1 MAGTNNSSH
10 ATGGSSQ
17 VNVNTEGNKDANV
30 VQSLL
35 SFAMDIPRVV
45 RSTSTVWGIVL
56 LLAIIA
62 ANGAVYWNLNS
73 TMQEIR
79 ESQERIEK
87 SLNNVHNKYNR
98 LARYIRTGDV
108 SALSK
113 ERQPSE
119 GEE

>member
-1 MAGTNNSSH
+1 MAGTNNSN
-10 ATGGSSQ
+10 ATGGAAN
-17 VNVNTEGNKDANV
+17 VNVNTDGGKDANI

-62 ANGAVYWNLNS
+62 ANGAVYWNLND
-73 TMQEIR
+73 TVKDIR

-87 SLNNVHNKYNR
+87 SLVNMHDKYNR
-98 LARYIRTGDV
+98 IIRYVQTGDV
-108 SALSK
+108 DNFSK
-113 ERQPSE
+113 SKRDD
-119 GEE
+119 

>member
-1 MAGTNNSSH
+1 MAGTNSSSH

-17 VNVNTEGNKDANV
+17 VNVNTDGGKDANV

-45 RSTSTVWGIVL
+45 RSTATVWGIVL

-73 TMQEIR
+73 TME
-79 ESQERIEK
+79 ELKSQNERIK
-87 SLNNVHNKYNR
+87 SSLVNMNDKYNR
-98 LARYIRTGDV
+98 VIRYVRTGD
-108 SALSK
+108 
-113 ERQPSE
+113 PSNFSFSLQE
-119 GEE
+119 D

>member
-1 MAGTNNSSH
+1 MAGTNNSN
-10 ATGGSSQ
+10 ATGGAAN
-17 VNVNTEGNKDANV
+17 VNVNTDGGKDANV

-62 ANGAVYWNLNS
+62 ANGAMYWNLND
-73 TMQEIR
+73 TVKDIR

-87 SLNNVHNKYNR
+87 SLVNMHDKYNR
-98 LARYIRTGDV
+98 IIRYVQTGDV
-108 SALSK
+108 DNFSK
-113 ERQPSE
+113 SKRDD
-119 GEE
+119 

>member
-1 MAGTNNSSH
+1 MSGTNNSN
-10 ATGGSSQ
+10 ATGGAAN
-17 VNVNTEGNKDANV
+17 VNVNTDGGKDANI

-62 ANGAVYWNLNS
+62 ANGAVYWNLND
-73 TMQEIR
+73 TVKDIR

-87 SLNNVHNKYNR
+87 SLVNMHDKYNR
-98 LARYIRTGDV
+98 IIRYVQTGDV
-108 SALSK
+108 DNFSK
-113 ERQPSE
+113 SKRDD
-119 GEE
+119 

>member
-10 ATGGSSQ
+10 ATGGSSN
-17 VNVNTEGNKDANV
+17 VNVNTEGNKDANI

-73 TMQEIR
+73 TME
-79 ESQERIEK
+79 ELKSQNERIK
-87 SLNNVHNKYNR
+87 SSLVNMNDKYNR
-98 LARYIRTGDV
+98 VIRYVRTGYPSNFSK
-108 SALSK
+108 SAQ
-113 ERQPSE
+113 ED
-119 GEE
+119 

>member
-17 VNVNTEGNKDANV
+17 VNVNTEGNKDANI

-45 RSTSTVWGIVL
+45 RSTSTVWGIVI

-62 ANGAVYWNLNS
+62 ANGAVYWNLNES
-73 TMQEIR
+73 VKATR

-87 SLNNVHNKYNR
+87 SLVNMHDKYNR
-98 LARYIRTGDV
+98 IIRYVQTGDV
-108 SALSK
+108 DNFSK
-113 ERQPSE
+113 SKRED
-119 GEE
+119 

>member
-10 ATGGSSQ
+10 ATGGGSQ
-17 VNVNTEGNKDANV
+17 VNVNTEGGKDANI

-45 RSTSTVWGIVL
+45 RSTSTVWGILL

-62 ANGAVYWNLNS
+62 ANGAVYWNLND
-73 TMQEIR
+73 TVKDIR

-87 SLNNVHNKYNR
+87 SLVNIHDKYNR
-98 LARYIRTGDV
+98 IIRYVQTGDV
-108 SALSK
+108 DNFSK
-113 ERQPSE
+113 SKRDD
-119 GEE
+119 

>member
-1 MAGTNNSSH
+1 MAGTNNSN
-10 ATGGSSQ
+10 ATGGAAN
-17 VNVNTEGNKDANV
+17 VNVNADGGKDANI

-73 TMQEIR
+73 TME
-79 ESQERIEK
+79 ELKSQNERIK
-87 SLNNVHNKYNR
+87 SSLVNMNDKYNR
-98 LARYIRTGDV
+98 VIRYVRTGDPSNFSK
-108 SALSK
+108 SAQ
-113 ERQPSE
+113 ED
-119 GEE
+119 

>member
-1 MAGTNNSSH
+1 MAGTNNSN
-10 ATGGSSQ
+10 ATGGAAN
-17 VNVNTEGNKDANV
+17 VNVNTDGGKDANI

-62 ANGAVYWNLNS
+62 ANGAVYWNLND
-73 TMQEIR
+73 TVKDIK

-87 SLNNVHNKYNR
+87 SLVNMHDKYNR
-98 LARYIRTGDV
+98 IIRYVQTGDIDNF
-108 SALSK
+108 SK
-113 ERQPSE
+113 SKRDD
-119 GEE
+119 

>member
-1 MAGTNNSSH
+1 MAGTNNSN
-10 ATGGSSQ
+10 ATGGAAN
-17 VNVNTEGNKDANV
+17 VNVNTDGGKDTNI

-73 TMQEIR
+73 TME
-79 ESQERIEK
+79 ELKSQNERIK
-87 SLNNVHNKYNR
+87 SSLVNMNDKYNR
-98 LARYIRTGDV
+98 VIRYVRTGDLSNFSK
-108 SALSK
+108 SAR
-113 ERQPSE
+113 ED
-119 GEE
+119 

>member
-1 MAGTNNSSH
+1 MAGTNNSN
-10 ATGGSSQ
+10 ATGGAAN
-17 VNVNTEGNKDANV
+17 VNVNTDGGKDANV

-45 RSTSTVWGIVL
+45 RTSSAMWGVSGML
-56 LLAIIA
+56 VIA
-62 ANGAVYWNLNS
+62 LSSGALYWNLS
-73 TMQEIR
+73 SKMQEIR
-79 ESQERIEK
+79 ASQERIEK

-98 LARYIRTGDV
+98 LTRYIRTGDV

-119 GEE
+119 DEE

>member
-1 MAGTNNSSH
+1 MAGTNNSN
-10 ATGGSSQ
+10 ATGGAAN
-17 VNVNTEGNKDANV
+17 VNVNTDGGKDANI

-62 ANGAVYWNLNS
+62 ANGAVYWNLND
-73 TMQEIR
+73 TVKDIR

-87 SLNNVHNKYNR
+87 SLVNMHDKYNR
-98 LARYIRTGDV
+98 IIRYVQTGDIDNF
-108 SALSK
+108 SK
-113 ERQPSE
+113 SKRED
-119 GEE
+119 

>member
-1 MAGTNNSSH
+1 MAGTNNSN
-10 ATGGSSQ
+10 ATGGAAN
-17 VNVNTEGNKDANV
+17 VNVNTEGGKDANI

-62 ANGAVYWNLNS
+62 ANGAVYWNLNN
-73 TMQEIR
+73 TVKDIR

-87 SLNNVHNKYNR
+87 SLVNMHDKYNR
-98 LARYIRTGDV
+98 IIRYVQTGDV
-108 SALSK
+108 DNFSK
-113 ERQPSE
+113 SKRED
-119 GEE
+119 

>member
-1 MAGTNNSSH
+1 MAGTNNSN
-10 ATGGSSQ
+10 ATGGAAN
-17 VNVNTEGNKDANV
+17 VNVNTDGGKDANI
-30 VQSLL
+30 VQSIL

-45 RSTSTVWGIVL
+45 RSTSTVWGIVI

-62 ANGAVYWNLNS
+62 ANGAVYWNLSS

-98 LARYIRTGDV
+98 LTRYIRTGDV

-119 GEE
+119 DEE

>member
-1 MAGTNNSSH
+1 MAGTNSSSH

-17 VNVNTEGNKDANV
+17 VNVNTDGGKDANI

-45 RSTSTVWGIVL
+45 RTSSAVWGVSGML
-56 LLAIIA
+56 VIA
-62 ANGAVYWNLNS
+62 LSAGALYWNLSS

-119 GEE
+119 DEE

>member
-1 MAGTNNSSH
+1 MAGTNNSN
-10 ATGGSSQ
+10 ATCGAAN
-17 VNVNTEGNKDANV
+17 VNVNTDGGKDANI

-45 RSTSTVWGIVL
+45 RTSSAVWGVSGML
-56 LLAIIA
+56 VIA
-62 ANGAVYWNLNS
+62 LSAGALYWNLSS
-73 TMQEIR
+73 TMREII

-98 LARYIRTGDV
+98 LTRYIRTGDI

-119 GEE
+119 EE

>member
-1 MAGTNNSSH
+1 MAGTNNSN
-10 ATGGSSQ
+10 ATGGAAN
-17 VNVNTEGNKDANV
+17 VNVNTDGGKDANV

-62 ANGAVYWNLNS
+62 AKGVVYWNLNES
-73 TMQEIR
+73 VKATR

-87 SLNNVHNKYNR
+87 SLVNMHDKYNR
-98 LARYIRTGDV
+98 IIRYVQTGDIDNF
-108 SALSK
+108 SK
-113 ERQPSE
+113 SKRED
-119 GEE
+119 

>member
-1 MAGTNNSSH
+1 MAGTNNSN
-10 ATGGSSQ
+10 AAGGAAN
-17 VNVNTEGNKDANV
+17 VNVNTDGGKDANI

-62 ANGAVYWNLNS
+62 ANGAVYWNLNN
-73 TMQEIR
+73 TVKDIR

-87 SLNNVHNKYNR
+87 SLVNMHDKYNR
-98 LARYIRTGDV
+98 IIRYVQTGDV
-108 SALSK
+108 DNFSK
-113 ERQPSE
+113 SKRED
-119 GEE
+119 

>member
-1 MAGTNNSSH
+1 MAGTNNSN
-10 ATGGSSQ
+10 ATGGAAN
-17 VNVNTEGNKDANV
+17 VNVNTDGGKDANV

-62 ANGAVYWNLNS
+62 ANGAVYWNLNES
-73 TMQEIR
+73 VKATR

-87 SLNNVHNKYNR
+87 SLVNMHDKYNR
-98 LARYIRTGDV
+98 IIRDVQTGVIDNF
-108 SALSK
+108 SNS
-113 ERQPSE
+113 ER
-119 GEE
+119 